1 MTILKNL
8 FRCYAMGMGIKNIS
22 CAFHISRNTVRKY
35 VRKFQ
40 ESGLT
45 IEQVLSMSEDKLQDI
60 YTAFLVRLMFV
71 FPAICP
77 REVETRLFYKD
88 KLEFRQLCSVFY

>member
-1 MTILKNL
+1 
-8 FRCYAMGMGIKNIS
+8 MGMGIKSIS

-77 REVETRLFYKD
+77 REVENYNKIGYRRMTKTNWIIIFAA
-88 KLEFRQLCSVFY
+88 SNNP

>member
-1 MTILKNL
+1 MQKQCIGLEK
-8 FRCYAMGMGIKNIS
+8 
-22 CAFHISRNTVRKY
+22 SR
-35 VRKFQ
+35 FS
-40 ESGLT
+40 SGEQCPRGTLGTGQRFT

-88 KLEFRQLCSVFY
+88 KLEFRQLCSVF

>member
-1 MTILKNL
+1 MSAASWKSRASLTPEGK
-8 FRCYAMGMGIKNIS
+8 G
-22 CAFHISRNTVRKY
+22 AFCSFVLRPDRRINPK

>member
-1 MTILKNL
+1 
-8 FRCYAMGMGIKNIS
+8 MGMGIKSIS

-45 IEQVLSMSEDKLQDI
+45 
-60 YTAFLVRLMFV
+60 
-71 FPAICP
+71 
-77 REVETRLFYKD
+77 
-88 KLEFRQLCSVFY
+88 LE